1 MQSRWS
7 IPKNEMEAKHA
18 NIVMTGENIL
28 KQFQTSDLGSRGYP
42 LRVVYTIFRDGSIW
56 KQVAP
61 LTEFQREFIRALGLP
76 GPNNLHRTR

>member
-1 MQSRWS
+1 VTTPYQQGIRGS
-7 IPKNEMEAKHA
+7 K
-18 NIVMTGENIL
+18 
-28 KQFQTSDLGSRGYP
+28 DLGSRGYP

-76 GPNNLHRTR
+76 GPIIYIEHVKLE